1 VCDVFYK
8 PAIYYF
14 IIIRCLNSE
23 FLKNIPGLTVRV
35 TVLEDGKKLKKKRTI
50 DNIKV
55 TTNPL
60 FNQEIVLVLPQHV
73 NLADMSIIVDLCKVK
88 ISSYEVSASV
98 KEFSCS
104 VDTISYINISIT

>member
-1 VCDVFYK
+1 
-8 PAIYYF
+8 
-14 IIIRCLNSE
+14 
-23 FLKNIPGLTVRV
+23 V

-98 KEFSCS
+98 KEFRCS
-104 VDTISYINISIT
+104 YYFIYQHFYNTTWKLELC